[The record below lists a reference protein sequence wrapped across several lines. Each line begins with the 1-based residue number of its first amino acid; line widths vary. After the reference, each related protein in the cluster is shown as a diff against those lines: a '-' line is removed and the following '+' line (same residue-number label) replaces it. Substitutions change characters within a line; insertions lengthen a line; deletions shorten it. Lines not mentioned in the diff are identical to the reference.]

1 MNQKVVGGVVA
12 VALGG
17 TAAYTIASAV
27 AMARPASPAM
37 GGMPMP
43 ASSSPSPTPVA
54 PTHGAGIPA
63 PRARMVTLVAERGRL
78 TIRRGQTVP
87 VWTFNGTVPGPEIHV
102 YQGDRVRVTLVNHL
116 PWATTIHWHGL
127 LAPNSNDGVA
137 GVTQDAVLPGHRYT
151 YDFVARDPGTYWYH
165 PHQKSDAEV
174 DKGLYGAVVVLPRR
188 AAVSP
193 AVDRTLVL
201 DDWPLRG
208 ATATGMPDMPMPTA
222 TASGMGGMS
231 GMPMPTATATRMDAM
246 AMPTATARGMNG
258 MDAASGSPSTLRPY
272 LADPGMGAYHT
283 FTINGHA
290 YPDTAPIQA
299 PPGALVR
306 LRLIN
311 AGYLT
316 HTLHLHG
323 AVYRLVA
330 TDGSAVNRPQE
341 TTDLLPIAAA
351 QRMDIEFRMPRGT
364 WSLHDHDTLSGAGEM
379 RVIVGQGTHP
389 SAADERVMRAA
400 APPLLDLARY
410 GVTTPAPFTARSQFD
425 RTFRLVLQ
433 GAKPS
438 RPMGGTSGMTSM
450 SMDTYT
456 INGKLFMQGAPL
468 VVRRGQRV
476 RVAFVNKSLAA
487 HPMHLHGHRMQVLS
501 LNGEPVTGA
510 PLVQDTVMVLPG
522 QTTVVAFTAD
532 NPGVWMLHCHEL
544 HHAAAGM
551 DTLVQYQGA
560 PRLAQIGGPTGNSP
574 E

>member
-1 MNQKVVGGVVA
+1 MNQKVVRGVVA

-17 TAAYTIASAV
+17 TVVYTIASAV

-43 ASSSPSPTPVA
+43 ASLSASPAPAA
-54 PTHGAGIPA
+54 PTSVTDIPA
-63 PRARMVTLVAERGRL
+63 SRTRTVTLVAAPGHL

-87 VWTFNGTVPGPEIHV
+87 VWTFNGTVPGPEIRV

-127 LAPNSNDGVA
+127 LDRNSNDGVA
-137 GVTQDAVLPGHRYT
+137 GVTQDAVLPGHSYT

-165 PHQKSDAEV
+165 PHQKSAEEV
-174 DKGLYGAVVVLPRR
+174 DKGLYGALVILPHR

-201 DDWPLRG
+201 DDWPLTG
-208 ATATGMPDMPMPTA
+208 AMATGMPGMTMSTATATGM
-222 TASGMGGMS
+222 GGIS
-231 GMPMPTATATRMDAM
+231 GMPTPTATATSMGAM
-246 AMPTATARGMNG
+246 AMPSAMARGVGG
-258 MDAASGSPSTLRPY
+258 MGAASGSALRPY
-272 LADPGMGAYHT
+272 LADPGMGAYQT

-290 YPDTAPIQA
+290 YPDTAPVQA
-299 PPGALVR
+299 PPGTLVR

-311 AGYLT
+311 VGYLT
-316 HTLHLHG
+316 HVLHLHG
-323 AVYRLVA
+323 TAYRLVA

-341 TTDLLPIAAA
+341 TADLLPIAAA
-351 QRMDIEFRMPRGT
+351 QRMDIEFRMPRGV
-364 WSLHDHDTLSGAGEM
+364 WSLHDHDTLAGAGEM
-379 RVIVGQGTHP
+379 RVIVGQGARP
-389 SAADERVMRAA
+389 SAADERAMRAA

-410 GVTTPAPFTARSQFD
+410 GVAAPAPFTARGRFD
-425 RTFRLVLQ
+425 RVFRLVLQ

-438 RPMGGTSGMTSM
+438 MPMGGTSGMTSM

-476 RVAFVNKSLAA
+476 EISFVNKSVAA

-510 PLVQDTVMVLPG
+510 PLYQDTVMALPG
-522 QTTVVAFTAD
+522 KTTTVAFTAD

-551 DTLVQYQGA
+551 DTLLQYQGS
-560 PRLAQIGGPTGNSP
+560 PRFAQLGGAAGNNP

>member
-1 MNQKVVGGVVA
+1 MNQKVVRGVVA

-17 TAAYTIASAV
+17 TVVYTIASAV

-43 ASSSPSPTPVA
+43 ASSSASPAPAA
-54 PTHGAGIPA
+54 PTSATDIPA
-63 PRARMVTLVAERGRL
+63 SRTRTVTLVAAPGHL

-87 VWTFNGTVPGPEIHV
+87 VWTFNGTVPGPEIRV

-127 LAPNSNDGVA
+127 LDRNSNDGVA
-137 GVTQDAVLPGHRYT
+137 GVTQDAVLPGHSYT

-165 PHQKSDAEV
+165 PHQKSDEEV
-174 DKGLYGAVVVLPRR
+174 DKGLYGALVVLPHR

-201 DDWPLRG
+201 DDWPLTG
-208 ATATGMPDMPMPTA
+208 ARAPGAP
-222 TASGMGGMS
+222 
-231 GMPMPTATATRMDAM
+231 GMPMPTATATGMGAM
-246 AMPTATARGMNG
+246 AMPSATATGTGA
-258 MDAASGSPSTLRPY
+258 MDAASRPSVALRPY
-272 LADPGMGAYHT
+272 LADPGMGAYQT

-290 YPDTAPIQA
+290 YPDTAPVQA

-311 AGYLT
+311 VGYLT
-316 HTLHLHG
+316 HALHLHG
-323 AVYRLVA
+323 TAYRLVA
-330 TDGSAVNRPQE
+330 TDGSDVNRPWE

-351 QRMDIEFRMPRGT
+351 QRMDIEFRTPRGA
-364 WSLHDHDTLSGAGEM
+364 WSLHDHDTLAGASEM
-379 RVIVGQGTHP
+379 RVIVGQGARP
-389 SAADERVMRAA
+389 SAADERAMRAA

-410 GVTTPAPFTARSQFD
+410 GVVAPAPFTARGRFD
-425 RTFRLVLQ
+425 RVFRLVLK
-433 GAKPS
+433 GAKPAMS
-438 RPMGGTSGMTSM
+438 MSGTSGMTSM

-476 RVAFVNKSLAA
+476 EISFVNKSVAA

-510 PLVQDTVMVLPG
+510 PLYQDTVMALPG
-522 QTTVVAFTAD
+522 KTTTVAFTAD

-551 DTLVQYQGA
+551 DTLLQYQGS
-560 PRLAQIGGPTGNSP
+560 PRLAQLGGAAGNNP

>member
-1 MNQKVVGGVVA
+1 MNQKVVRGVVA

-17 TAAYTIASAV
+17 TVVYTIASAV

-43 ASSSPSPTPVA
+43 ASSSASPAPAA
-54 PTHGAGIPA
+54 PTSATDIPA
-63 PRARMVTLVAERGRL
+63 SRTRTVTLVAAPGHL

-87 VWTFNGTVPGPEIHV
+87 VWTFNGTVPGPEIRV

-127 LAPNSNDGVA
+127 LDRNSNDGVA
-137 GVTQDAVLPGHRYT
+137 GVTQDAVLPGHSYT

-165 PHQKSDAEV
+165 PHQKSDEEV
-174 DKGLYGAVVVLPRR
+174 DKGLYGALVVLPHR

-193 AVDRTLVL
+193 TVDRTLVL
-201 DDWPLRG
+201 DDWPLTG
-208 ATATGMPDMPMPTA
+208 ARAPGAP
-222 TASGMGGMS
+222 
-231 GMPMPTATATRMDAM
+231 GMPMPTATATGMGAM
-246 AMPTATARGMNG
+246 AMPSATATGTGA
-258 MDAASGSPSTLRPY
+258 MDAASRPSVALRPY
-272 LADPGMGAYHT
+272 LADPGMGAYQT

-290 YPDTAPIQA
+290 YPDTAPVQA

-311 AGYLT
+311 VGYLT
-316 HTLHLHG
+316 HALHLHG
-323 AVYRLVA
+323 TAYRLVA
-330 TDGSAVNRPQE
+330 TDGSDVNRPWE

-351 QRMDIEFRMPRGT
+351 QRMDIEFRTPRGA
-364 WSLHDHDTLSGAGEM
+364 WSLHDHDTLAGASEM
-379 RVIVGQGTHP
+379 RVIVGQGARP
-389 SAADERVMRAA
+389 SAADERAMRAA

-410 GVTTPAPFTARSQFD
+410 GVVAPAPFTARGRFD
-425 RTFRLVLQ
+425 RVFRLVLK
-433 GAKPS
+433 GAKPAMS
-438 RPMGGTSGMTSM
+438 MSGTSGMTSM

-476 RVAFVNKSLAA
+476 EISFVNKSVAA

-510 PLVQDTVMVLPG
+510 PLYQDTVMALPG
-522 QTTVVAFTAD
+522 KTTTVAFTAD

-551 DTLVQYQGA
+551 DTLLQYQGS
-560 PRLAQIGGPTGNSP
+560 PRLAQLGGTAGNNP

>member
-1 MNQKVVGGVVA
+1 MNQKVVRGVVA

-17 TAAYTIASAV
+17 TVVYTIASAV

-43 ASSSPSPTPVA
+43 ASSSASPAPAA
-54 PTHGAGIPA
+54 PTSATDIPA
-63 PRARMVTLVAERGRL
+63 SRTRTVTLVAAPGHL

-87 VWTFNGTVPGPEIHV
+87 VWTFNGTVPGPEIRV

-127 LAPNSNDGVA
+127 LDRNSNDGVA
-137 GVTQDAVLPGHRYT
+137 GVTQDAVLPGHSYT

-165 PHQKSDAEV
+165 PHQKSDEEV
-174 DKGLYGAVVVLPRR
+174 DKGLYGALVVLPHR

-193 AVDRTLVL
+193 TVDRTLVL
-201 DDWPLRG
+201 DDWPLTG
-208 ATATGMPDMPMPTA
+208 AMATGMP
-222 TASGMGGMS
+222 GMTMS
-231 GMPMPTATATRMDAM
+231 
-246 AMPTATARGMNG
+246 TATARGMG
-258 MDAASGSPSTLRPY
+258 AMAMPSATATGTGAMDAASRPSVALRPY
-272 LADPGMGAYHT
+272 LADPGMGAYQT

-290 YPDTAPIQA
+290 YPDTAPVQA

-311 AGYLT
+311 VGYLT
-316 HTLHLHG
+316 HALHLHG
-323 AVYRLVA
+323 TAYRLVA
-330 TDGSAVNRPQE
+330 TDGSDVNRPWE

-351 QRMDIEFRMPRGT
+351 QRMDIEFRTPRGA
-364 WSLHDHDTLSGAGEM
+364 WSLHDHDTLAGASEM
-379 RVIVGQGTHP
+379 RVIVGQGARP
-389 SAADERVMRAA
+389 SAADERAMRAA

-410 GVTTPAPFTARSQFD
+410 GVVAPAPFTARGRFD
-425 RTFRLVLQ
+425 RVFRLVLK
-433 GAKPS
+433 GAKPAMS
-438 RPMGGTSGMTSM
+438 MSGTSGMTSM

-476 RVAFVNKSLAA
+476 EISFVNKSVAA

-510 PLVQDTVMVLPG
+510 PLYQDTVMALPG
-522 QTTVVAFTAD
+522 KTTTVAFTAD

-551 DTLVQYQGA
+551 DTLLQYQGS
-560 PRLAQIGGPTGNSP
+560 PRLAQLGGAAGNNP

>member
-1 MNQKVVGGVVA
+1 MNQKVVRGVVA

-17 TAAYTIASAV
+17 TVVYTIASAV

-43 ASSSPSPTPVA
+43 ASSSASPAPAA
-54 PTHGAGIPA
+54 PTSATDIPA
-63 PRARMVTLVAERGRL
+63 SRTRTVTLVAAPGYL

-87 VWTFNGTVPGPEIHV
+87 VWTFNGTVPGPEIRV

-127 LAPNSNDGVA
+127 LDRNSNDGVA
-137 GVTQDAVLPGHRYT
+137 GVTQDAVLPGHSYT

-165 PHQKSDAEV
+165 PHQKSDEEV
-174 DKGLYGAVVVLPRR
+174 DKGLYGALVVLPHR

-193 AVDRTLVL
+193 TVDRTLVL
-201 DDWPLRG
+201 DDWPLTG
-208 ATATGMPDMPMPTA
+208 ARAPGAP
-222 TASGMGGMS
+222 
-231 GMPMPTATATRMDAM
+231 GMPMPTATATGMGAM
-246 AMPTATARGMNG
+246 AMPSATATGTGA
-258 MDAASGSPSTLRPY
+258 MDAASRPSVALRPY
-272 LADPGMGAYHT
+272 LADPGMGAYQT

-290 YPDTAPIQA
+290 YPDTAPVQA

-311 AGYLT
+311 VGYLT
-316 HTLHLHG
+316 HALHLHG
-323 AVYRLVA
+323 TAYRLVA
-330 TDGSAVNRPQE
+330 TDGSDVNRPWE

-351 QRMDIEFRMPRGT
+351 QRMDIEFRTPRGA
-364 WSLHDHDTLSGAGEM
+364 WSLHDHDTLAGASEM
-379 RVIVGQGTHP
+379 RVIVGQGARP
-389 SAADERVMRAA
+389 SAADERAMRAA

-410 GVTTPAPFTARSQFD
+410 GVVAPAPFTARGRFD
-425 RTFRLVLQ
+425 RVFRLVLK
-433 GAKPS
+433 GAKPAMS
-438 RPMGGTSGMTSM
+438 MSGTSGMTSM

-476 RVAFVNKSLAA
+476 EISFVNKSVAA

-510 PLVQDTVMVLPG
+510 PLYQDTVMALPG
-522 QTTVVAFTAD
+522 KTTTVAFTAD

-551 DTLVQYQGA
+551 DTLLQYQGS
-560 PRLAQIGGPTGNSP
+560 PRLAQLGGAAGNNP